1 MREVFGEIAFFEYIN
16 ARLRETVG
24 IVHERFVSVELA
36 AFLECARP
44 CGNCCKGIGG
54 DGFPVAPSAV
64 VVDDGP
70 VRSLGG
76 IGQCPDVD
84 EVWKALVAV
93 QGERL

>member
-1 MREVFGEIAFFEYIN
+1 MREIFGKITFLEYIN
-16 ARLRETVG
+16 ARPREAVG
-24 IVHERFVSVELA
+24 IVHERFVAIEFS
-36 AFLECARP
+36 AFLERTCP
-44 CGNCCKGIGG
+44 CCDRCEGIGG
-54 DGFPVAPSAV
+54 DGLSFAPSAV

>member
-1 MREVFGEIAFFEYIN
+1 MIQFA
-16 ARLRETVG
+16 ALA
-24 IVHERFVSVELA
+24 ER
-36 AFLECARP
+36 ARP
-44 CGNCCKGIGG
+44 CGDRCEGIGG
-54 DGFPVAPSAV
+54 DGLSFAPSAV